1 MGEIKKEIPTEA
13 ETAPPPLPASGAATV
28 APPEGPP
35 SVEERPNVP
44 GFEILEE
51 LGRGGM
57 GVVYK
62 ARQMSLSRFV
72 ALKMILAGPYAGAEH
87 LARFRAEA
95 EAVASLQH
103 PGIVQIHEIGSHA
116 GRSYLALEYV
126 PGGTLAGKCA
136 GRPLPPAEAA
146 RLVETLAR
154 SMHYAHQRGVVH
166 RDLKPGNVLLTED
179 GQPKITDF
187 GLAKRL
193 ETEPGATPAGP
204 LTQSGAILGTPA
216 YMAPEQAG
224 GRRGAV
230 GPAADVY
237 ALGAILYELL
247 TGRPPFGGGS
257 PVDVVLQVV
266 SEEPVAPRRVEPTCP
281 PDLEAVCLQC
291 LRKEPAR
298 RYAGAAALA
307 DDLRR
312 FLAGEHTQARP
323 PTRVERVRRWAWRR
337 RWQLAAGAVAVC
349 LLLALAGSLALNAL
363 ALSSGGRV
371 NPSPPPTED
380 GSEPPDE
387 GKAAL
392 TEDLELVPRDSV
404 LFVSLA
410 VGDLWKRQDVRGLN
424 DLLVR
429 EKLPPPTDWLTHGLP
444 PGVPV
449 EDLQRITFVNMKP
462 EQAEPL
468 FVAVVQTVPSFS
480 GEQLRQQVK
489 SRGLTPRQFRGQTYF
504 AGPDGQEGVC
514 IRGDHTFVAAA
525 PWEESLREWIARV
538 PEPGSD
544 GPLRPALGLAAS
556 GHHVVVGAA
565 LTPKFRDGLIA
576 ELQRALSQPHPA
588 DAPAAPDLS
597 ALADA
602 RAAILTADL
611 SSRADGAATD
621 GLEAILRLDYADGT
635 REAERLQTLL
645 GLRDLM
651 ASDLKRYATGELEG
665 VPPPI
670 AEELTVALRA
680 ATAEQRGASGRIRA
694 TMRWEPGWPATAVAA
709 LKDEDARV
717 QSLNNLHQLALGVY
731 NYESQ
736 FNHLPGSAIT
746 DPAGKPLLSWRVA
759 LLPYVNQ
766 AALYQ
771 EFKLDEAWDG
781 PHNKKL
787 LERMPAIY
795 APPLQPPGWKPN
807 TTYYQVF
814 VGDQTLFPPGR
825 PMRLQN
831 VTDGTAFTLMIV
843 EAGEAV
849 PWTKPEDLPYDPA
862 RPLPALGG
870 IFYDGFQAVFA
881 DGRSGASSP
890 ATSRRRP
897 CAR

>member
-1 MGEIKKEIPTEA
+1 M
-13 ETAPPPLPASGAATV
+13 
-28 APPEGPP
+28 
-35 SVEERPNVP
+35 
-44 GFEILEE
+44 
-51 LGRGGM
+51 
-57 GVVYK
+57 
-62 ARQMSLSRFV
+62 
-72 ALKMILAGPYAGAEH
+72 
-87 LARFRAEA
+87 
-95 EAVASLQH
+95 
-103 PGIVQIHEIGSHA
+103 
-116 GRSYLALEYV
+116 
-126 PGGTLAGKCA
+126 
-136 GRPLPPAEAA
+136 
-146 RLVETLAR
+146 
-154 SMHYAHQRGVVH
+154 
-166 RDLKPGNVLLTED
+166 
-179 GQPKITDF
+179 
-187 GLAKRL
+187 
-193 ETEPGATPAGP
+193 
-204 LTQSGAILGTPA
+204 GTPS

-224 GRRGAV
+224 GKRGEV

-247 TGRPPFGGGS
+247 TGRPPFKAATRDGHGAAGGRRGAGAAAAARA
-257 PVDVVLQVV
+257 DVPARPGDDLPEM
-266 SEEPVAPRRVEPTCP
+266 SARRS
-281 PDLEAVCLQC
+281 
-291 LRKEPAR
+291 PAR
-298 RYAGAAALA
+298 RYAGARALA

-312 FLAGEHTQARP
+312 FLADEHTQARP

-371 NPSPPPTED
+371 NPSPPPTEE

-387 GKAAL
+387 GKVAL

-410 VGDLWKRQDVRGLN
+410 VGDLWKRRDVQGLN
-424 DLLVR
+424 ELLAR
-429 EKLPPPTDWLTHGLP
+429 AKLPPPTDWLTNGLP

-449 EDLQRITFVNMKP
+449 GDLQRITFISMKP
-462 EQAEPL
+462 EQAEPS
-468 FVAVVQTVPSFS
+468 FVAVVQTAPSFS

-489 SRGLTPRQFRGQTYF
+489 SRGLTPRQFRGETYF

-525 PWEESLREWIARV
+525 PWEESSRVDRPRPPARLR
-538 PEPGSD
+538 
-544 GPLRPALGLAAS
+544 RPAAAGPRS
-556 GHHVVVGAA
+556 RRERSSRGRGGR
-565 LTPKFRDGLIA
+565 PDA
-576 ELQRALSQPHPA
+576 EAPRRPDRRVETSALS
-588 DAPAAPDLS
+588 APPRGRAGGARPLS
-597 ALADA
+597 ALANA

-717 QSLNNLHQLALGVY
+717 QSLNNLHRLALGVY
-731 NYESQ
+731 RYNDQ

-759 LLPYVNQ
+759 LLPHVDQ
-766 AALYQ
+766 LGLYQ

-807 TTYYQVF
+807 TTFYQVF
-814 VGDQTLFPPGR
+814 VGDQTLFPQRTGLDPASETTARPPRSSRIRQRPILLRPHCGPAARDKGGRTEFRARRRRSGTTR
-825 PMRLQN
+825 PMARGDEPRNPRGGEHLLQ
-831 VTDGTAFTLMIV
+831 VFVGMKGGQPTHPGLQEHQAGMSGLPHKPAAKDLQIPLTLILISRV
-843 EAGEAV
+843 AYGPCAPQRPPALFFE
-849 PWTKPEDLPYDPA
+849 PEDCPLHENALPL
-862 RPLPALGG
+862 R
-870 IFYDGFQAVFA
+870 QAELLEH
-881 DGRSGASSP
+881 D
-890 ATSRRRP
+890 RRRTEP
-897 CAR
+897 RDRRLEHVQPGEGREQIPVGIDQITEHEPEQDHKSREHQHCLVYIHDAFL